1 MLFFT
6 KEISMEIT
14 TTQEEIVEKVYA
26 QVMKNLE
33 AQLVEKQ
40 LEDEEVQ
47 ANLVLAKRAAMN
59 DSIAIANLVF
69 TAFAQ

>member
-1 MLFFT
+1 
-6 KEISMEIT
+6 MEIT
-14 TTQEEIVEKVYA
+14 TTQEVMIEKVYA

-33 AQLVEKQ
+33 AQLVEKE

-69 TAFAQ
+69 TAFAK